1 MMLSNV
7 IDKIEHIYREFDI
20 HKAIFVGC
28 NYESTSKLFKRLK
41 LRHFPISTMQC
52 LDEVHKF
59 NIHDSRILIMDHID
73 LSCIHILS
81 KEYLI
86 NLKDINFII
95 IIGKDDEQNQFDKSF
110 FAENLKI
117 LSI

>member
-1 MMLSNV
+1 MLSNV
-7 IDKIEHIYREFDI
+7 IENIERIYSEFNI
-20 HKAIFVGC
+20 HKAIFVSF
-28 NYESTSKLFKRLK
+28 NYESTTKLFKRLQ
-41 LRHFPISTMQC
+41 LRHFPISRIQC

-59 NIHDSRILIMDHID
+59 NNHDSRILIMDYID
-73 LSCIHILS
+73 LSCIHILA

-86 NLKDINFII
+86 NLKDIDFII
-95 IIGKDDEQNQFDKSF
+95 IIGNDNERNQYDKSF